1 MMATAASAPDLDS
14 PVLASAT
21 PAWRVRI
28 FGISWL
34 AYFSYYFTRK
44 NFSVVKSSLGLS
56 LSALQW
62 IDFAY
67 LTGYMVGQFASG
79 ALGEILGPRLLVT
92 LGMLASAVLTV
103 LFAFSDSLLTQ
114 VVIAYLVI
122 SALNGLVQASGW
134 PGNARLMASWFSN
147 ARRAQ
152 IMGAWS
158 TCYQAGGVA
167 ATLLAG
173 VLLGVST
180 WKVMYLCMAAW
191 VTLVGIS
198 YWFLVRDQPTDVG
211 FADPNLRAGA
221 PPRTSAALHAD
232 QQAAKRAL
240 MRNPMTYAFGTC
252 YFALKLMR
260 YGFLFWMPFYLNQ
273 SLGYSKAES
282 ATLSIAFDLGGI
294 PFAILAG
301 LIADRLLGRRRI
313 LVACAAAF
321 MLFGALVLY
330 REYAGSGTAA
340 QFALLMLVGACLFA
354 CDTVISGAAAQDLGG
369 PDAAGLAC
377 GVVNGIGSAGAVA
390 QALGLVAWQQAY
402 GWDGVFKLFQWMA
415 ILAGVVLLPYIRV
428 RPKD

>member
-1 MMATAASAPDLDS
+1 MATAASAPALD
-14 PVLASAT
+14 PPTLASAT

-56 LSALQW
+56 LSTLQW

-79 ALGEILGPRLLVT
+79 VLGETLGPRLLVS

-122 SALNGLVQASGW
+122 SALNGLVQATGW
-134 PGNARLMASWFSN
+134 PGNARLMVSWFSN

-167 ATLLAG
+167 ATLLAAL
-173 VLLGVST
+173 LLGVST
-180 WKVMYLCMAAW
+180 WKIMYLCMAAW
-191 VTLVGIS
+191 VAMVGSS
-198 YWFLVRDQPTDVG
+198 YWFLVRNQPTDVG

-221 PPRTSAALHAD
+221 LPRSSAALHAD
-232 QQAAKRAL
+232 QKAAKRAL

-252 YFALKLMR
+252 YFAMKFIR
-260 YGFLFWMPFYLNQ
+260 YGFALWLPFYLKVG
-273 SLGYSKAES
+273 LGYSAAEAAS
-282 ATLSIAFDLGGI
+282 LSIAFELGGI
-294 PFAILAG
+294 PFAIIAG
-301 LIADRLLGRRRI
+301 SVADRLLGRRRV
-313 LVACAAAF
+313 LVGCTAAF
-321 MLFGALVLY
+321 LLFGALMLY
-330 REYAGSGTAA
+330 RSFASSGAA
-340 QFALLMLVGACLFA
+340 PQFSLLMLVGACLFA
-354 CDTVISGAAAQDLGG
+354 CDTLISGAAAQDLGG

-390 QALGLVAWQQAY
+390 QSLGLVAWQKAY
-402 GWDGVFKLFQWMA
+402 GWDGVFQVFQWMA